1 MVGYMKNILFAMTVL
16 LVSNYAAEAQSLR
29 YKEYKNHIVF
39 YDEQGNT
46 ALVYKKEAPAN
57 YVLAIRH
64 TQMESV
70 RSYPTL
76 EVCQLAKKAAIKK
89 DGKAWDCFPI
99 NHD

>member
-1 MVGYMKNILFAMTVL
+1 MKNILFAMTVL

-64 TQMESV
+64 AQMESV